1 MGTTCQLRLSH
12 HPYDSV
18 RRYRWGRGISSG
30 LKYIADTVADGT
42 GWTEM
47 ELKSSEYFRE
57 GSFKMKRGNSLRNT
71 EQWRETKTYPHHL
84 SPDIRR
90 CSMNRND
97 CKYFGICITATTDLS
112 WYPGTSPDIQPPL
125 PCTLESKGWGN
136 LSCHLFKCKAQVK
149 WGPHKNMS
157 KPGLEKGKEIKLL
170 DR

>member
-12 HPYDSV
+12 HPYGSM

-47 ELKSSEYFRE
+47 ELKSSGYFRE
-57 GSFKMKRGNSLRNT
+57 GSFEMKWSNSLRNT
-71 EQWRETKTYPHHL
+71 EQWRETKTYPRHP

-97 CKYFGICITATTDLS
+97 CKYFGIYITATTECWLVLIP
-112 WYPGTSPDIQPPL
+112 WNSPDIQPPL
-125 PCTLESKGWGN
+125 PCTFCSLKGEEISLVICLN
-136 LSCHLFKCKAQVK
+136 AKHRLSGDLTRIC
-149 WGPHKNMS
+149 
-157 KPGLEKGKEIKLL
+157 
-170 DR
+170 